1 MEAIDVRRSD
11 REITDPAELESIL
24 KQALVCRMGLC
35 DGDHPYV
42 VPMNY
47 GYRDGSVFLH
57 SATEGRK
64 IDVLRWNPNV
74 CLEFET
80 DVELIPAESPCSFSM
95 KYRSV
100 IASGKAVFLESAE
113 EKAKGLNVIMT
124 HYTGKEFEFPP
135 QALERIV
142 VIRVDLEDCSGKR
155 NRC

>member
-1 MEAIDVRRSD
+1 MRRSD
-11 REITDPAELESIL
+11 RAITDPAQLDSIL
-24 KQALVCRMGLC
+24 REAVVCRMGLC
-35 DGDHPYV
+35 DGEVPYV

-64 IDVLRWNPNV
+64 IEILRKNPNV
-74 CLEFET
+74 CLEFEK
-80 DVELIPAESPCSFSM
+80 DVELIPAEAACSFSM

-100 IASGKAVFLESAE
+100 IASGQAVFLEDAE
-113 EKAKGLNVIMT
+113 EKAQGLNVIMAQ
-124 HYTGKEFEFPP
+124 YTGKEFDFPQ

-142 VIRVDLEDCSGKR
+142 VIRVDLEECSGKH